1 MAVTYRNTLTGRVAE
16 LAQPSKAMDRSRRW
30 QRMESEPKLDEQ
42 PGSGGVYDPAE
53 HGVHE
58 VNDYLSGAGLEERER
73 VLATEARGKGRTTIL
88 NGPYAD

>member
-16 LAQPSKAMDRSRRW
+16 LDQPSKAMDRSRRW
-30 QRMESEPKLDEQ
+30 QRMEGESMP
-42 PGSGGVYDPAE
+42 SGEVYDPAE

-58 VNDYLSGAGLEERER
+58 VNDYLAGAGLEERER
-73 VLATEARGKGRTTIL
+73 VLTAEARGKGRTTIL